1 MFYRKIEN
9 TLNEYYEHPSD
20 PILVI
25 TGARQI
31 GKSFIVRETAS
42 KRFQN
47 YVEVNMQDDFDGDNN
62 FKDVRTTRD
71 FYLQLSALYGDK
83 LNNAND
89 TIVFIDEIQV
99 YPRLL
104 SLLKPLKLEGKY
116 RYVAS
121 GSMLGIA
128 LKHQF
133 IPMGSILEVKM
144 YPMDFEEFLLAS
156 GVGRDVLDYLRDCFN
171 KLSPVKDSIHA
182 YILKKFKEYLISG
195 GLPAVVKE
203 FLDGNIAKM
212 RNAQSA
218 IYDYYKD
225 DASKYD
231 ELNKLKIRRIYDYL
245 PSYMENKVKRVKYKD
260 IEEKV
265 NANLLTYQDEFEYL
279 MASGISLGVKAVS
292 NPVYPL
298 VETSSKNLIKLY
310 YNDVGILSN
319 ILYKSNINAILN
331 SNCGVNLGSVYE
343 TACAMELRA
352 HGHDLYYFD
361 SKKIGEVDFL
371 TNDYDSL
378 SVLPIEVKS
387 GNDQYNFRAIPKL
400 VKEPYNL
407 NRGCVLGNENVIRDK
422 DKLTIY
428 PIYMIMFI

>member
-1 MFYRKIEN
+1 M
-9 TLNEYYEHPSD
+9 
-20 PILVI
+20 VI

-31 GKSFIVRETAS
+31 GKSFIVRKTAS

-99 YPRLL
+99 YP
-104 SLLKPLKLEGKY
+104 
-116 RYVAS
+116 
-121 GSMLGIA
+121 
-128 LKHQF
+128 
-133 IPMGSILEVKM
+133 
-144 YPMDFEEFLLAS
+144 
-156 GVGRDVLDYLRDCFN
+156 
-171 KLSPVKDSIHA
+171 
-182 YILKKFKEYLISG
+182 
-195 GLPAVVKE
+195 
-203 FLDGNIAKM
+203 
-212 RNAQSA
+212 
-218 IYDYYKD
+218 
-225 DASKYD
+225 
-231 ELNKLKIRRIYDYL
+231 
-245 PSYMENKVKRVKYKD
+245 
-260 IEEKV
+260 
-265 NANLLTYQDEFEYL
+265 
-279 MASGISLGVKAVS
+279 
-292 NPVYPL
+292 L

-310 YNDVGILSN
+310 YNDVEILSN

-407 NRGCVLGNENVIRDK
+407 NRGCILGNENVIRDK